1 LALGQLAVTS
11 LDWLLAAAALYVLLP
26 DTVQI
31 SYPAL
36 LGLFLLGQAAAMIS
50 HVPGGLGVFETVL
63 LLALADSGGAPA
75 LTAALLL
82 YRLIYY
88 LLPLLLGSLLL
99 ALHEILPQI
108 LSGRTVT
115 RLPLDSPD

>member
-1 LALGQLAVTS
+1 MAVTS
-11 LDWLLAAAALYVLLP
+11 VDWLLAAAVLYMLLP
-26 DTVQI
+26 DQVQV
-31 SYPAL
+31 SYPAF
-36 LGLFLLGQAAAMIS
+36 LGLFLLGQGAAMIS

-63 LLALADSGGAPA
+63 LFSLADSGNAPA

-99 ALHEILPQI
+99 AIHEILPQI
-108 LSGRTVT
+108 LLGRTT
-115 RLPLDSPD
+115 AQLPLEGPE